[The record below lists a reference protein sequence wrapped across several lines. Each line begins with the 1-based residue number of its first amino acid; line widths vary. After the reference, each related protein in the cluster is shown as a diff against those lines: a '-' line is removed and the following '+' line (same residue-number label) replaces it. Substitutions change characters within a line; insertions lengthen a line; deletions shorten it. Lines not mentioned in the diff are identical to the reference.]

1 MNKKSKKKINFFVQH
16 AWQTKTI
23 MITCVQQDDRE
34 EEKNLKNKVKE
45 ERERQGISQEQ
56 LSNKSEVSRTIISE
70 LENGKTDV
78 ITNVTLEKIAK
89 ALGKRLQIFFLQIKY
104 NIIYINKYKL

>member
-1 MNKKSKKKINFFVQH
+1 MNKKSKKILKKIVQH

-23 MITCVQQDDRE
+23 MIIYVQQDE
-34 EEKNLKNKVKE
+34 QKGGKNLKNRVKE
-45 ERERQGISQEQ
+45 EREIQGMSQEQ

-89 ALGKRLQIFFLQIKY
+89 ALGKKVTDIFFTE
-104 NIIYINKYKL
+104 

>member
-1 MNKKSKKKINFFVQH
+1 
-16 AWQTKTI
+16 
-23 MITCVQQDDRE
+23 MIIYVQQVE
-34 EEKNLKNKVKE
+34 QKGGYKLKNRVKE
-45 ERERQGISQEQ
+45 EQELQGLSQEQ

-89 ALGKRLQIFFLQIKY
+89 ALGKKVTDIFFTE
-104 NIIYINKYKL
+104 

>member
-1 MNKKSKKKINFFVQH
+1 
-16 AWQTKTI
+16 
-23 MITCVQQDDRE
+23 MIIYVQQVEQRGGC
-34 EEKNLKNKVKE
+34 KLKNRVKE
-45 ERERQGISQEQ
+45 ERELQGLSQEQ

-89 ALGKRLQIFFLQIKY
+89 ALGKKVTDIFFTE
-104 NIIYINKYKL
+104 

>member
-1 MNKKSKKKINFFVQH
+1 
-16 AWQTKTI
+16 
-23 MITCVQQDDRE
+23 MIIYVQQVERE
-34 EEKNLKNKVKE
+34 GGYKLKNRVKE
-45 ERERQGISQEQ
+45 ERELQGLSQEQ

-89 ALGKRLQIFFLQIKY
+89 ALGKKVTDIFFTE
-104 NIIYINKYKL
+104 

>member
-1 MNKKSKKKINFFVQH
+1 MVIY
-16 AWQTKTI
+16 
-23 MITCVQQDDRE
+23 VQQVEQRGGY
-34 EEKNLKNKVKE
+34 KLKNRVKE
-45 ERERQGISQEQ
+45 ERELQGLSQEQ

-89 ALGKRLQIFFLQIKY
+89 ALGKKVTDIFFTE
-104 NIIYINKYKL
+104 